1 MKLLLFCFLSVSIS
15 LSAQTN
21 CDSLIINCCD
31 YSLIGNDTIT
41 LQVQN
46 TATQEIFDY
55 PGFVI
60 LDQAGDTIAK
70 ETVNYF
76 GIGGGGFQTHTL
88 NLMAPL
94 VVPFQGTLQL
104 HGLFYDTLYCEFP
117 LIINS
122 LSLEKMA
129 NSLSTY
135 PNPVHDKLFVDGIE
149 SGSYRLYSLTGELVG
164 YDSFQKQGI
173 SLATLKAG
181 MYVIEV
187 EDNANGQI
195 TRVKILKD

>member
-1 MKLLLFCFLSVSIS
+1 MKLLLIIFIAVSTS

-31 YSLIGNDTIT
+31 YALIGNDTIT

-60 LDQAGDTIAK
+60 LNQSGDTIAK
-70 ETVNYF
+70 EIVNYF
-76 GIGGGGFQTHTL
+76 GIGGGGFQTHFL
-88 NLMAPL
+88 NVMAPL

-117 LIINS
+117 LMINS
-122 LSLEKMA
+122 LGIETVSQEL
-129 NSLSTY
+129 TVY
-135 PNPVHDKLFVDGIE
+135 PNPVHDKLFLDGIE
-149 SGSYRLYSLTGELVG
+149 SGNFTVYSLAGELIKKNTFQNKSI
-164 YDSFQKQGI
+164 SF
-173 SLATLKAG
+173 ADFEDG
-181 MYVIEV
+181 MY
-187 EDNANGQI
+187 
-195 TRVKILKD
+195 ILEIHDDSNKLMQRIKLLKN

>member
-1 MKLLLFCFLSVSIS
+1 MKLLLLFFFGVSTC
-15 LSAQTN
+15 LTAQTN

-31 YSLIGNDTIT
+31 YGLIGNDTIT

-76 GIGGGGFQTHTL
+76 GIGSGGFQTHTL
-88 NLMAPL
+88 GLMAPL

-117 LIINS
+117 LMINS
-122 LSLEKMA
+122 LRIEEITA
-129 NSLSTY
+129 NVSMH
-135 PNPVHDKLFVDGIE
+135 PNPVHDILFIDGIE
-149 SGSYRLYSLTGELVG
+149 SGNYRVYSLAGELVE
-164 YDSFQKQGI
+164 YDVFQNQTI
-173 SLATLKAG
+173 SIATLKAG
-181 MYVIEV
+181 IYMVEIE
-187 EDNANGQI
+187 DDSSGQI
-195 TRVKILKD
+195 TRAKILKD